1 MMSLRRFVE
10 ILFFGKKR
18 VHSELSAPNFRNFKK
33 YGNISRVSQQR
44 KEEPCLEKNLEH

>member
-33 YGNISRVSQQR
+33 YGNISRRQS